1 MKRIRRKDESV
12 RASNSIK
19 WSTLVVVQH
28 GEKKNIRNIAMY
40 ILCLLNS
47 IEKLNKKIIISY
59 KYNL

>member
-28 GEKKNIRNIAMY
+28 GEKKKHKEYCYVYPM
-40 ILCLLNS
+40 S
-47 IEKLNKKIIISY
+47 IKFN
-59 KYNL
+59 